1 MEAIN
6 VLIYPLALIVTLG
19 LLVTIHELGH
29 FVIARWS
36 GVKVL
41 RFSVGFGRP
50 IWSRLDKH
58 GTEFVIARIPFGG
71 YVRMLD
77 DREPEPVGDIRPG
90 DKAYLSVSV
99 WWRIAIAVGGP
110 LANLLLAVVV
120 YWCLFVAGTTV
131 YVPVVG
137 EVLEDSPA
145 YTAGLQPG
153 QEIIAVDG
161 ATTRSWQQIGMGL
174 LGRLGD
180 SGSIQITARDLGELS
195 TTDYLLPIENWHQG
209 VDTPDLFGSLGLQV
223 LIPAIVGTLMED
235 GPAAGSGLQLGDR
248 ITAVDGQPV
257 DDFSGWALAIQA
269 APERSIRLT
278 VRRGVAERYIDV
290 VPASRE
296 ATDGSE
302 VGYLGVRPPTQ
313 EVQYGPLAALPR
325 SVEEMIDKTSLTL
338 NLLKKMVFGQVS
350 LKNLS
355 SPIMIAKVAG
365 DSARS
370 GWQSFFNILALLSIS
385 LGFLNLLPIPILDGG
400 HVVYCVMEIVTG
412 KPVSERV
419 QAVGTQVGL
428 FLVGSVF
435 LLAIYNDIT
444 RFF

>member
-99 WWRIAIAVGGP
+99 WWRIAIALGGP
-110 LANLLLAVVV
+110 LANLLLAIVV

-313 EVQYGPLAALPR
+313 EVRYGPLAALPR

-385 LGFLNLLPIPILDGG
+385 LGVLNLLPIPILDGG

>member
-77 DREPEPVGDIRPG
+77 DRDPEPVGDVRPG
-90 DKAYLSVSV
+90 DRAYLSVSV

-110 LANLLLAVVV
+110 LANLLLAIVV

-290 VPASRE
+290 VPAIRE

-313 EVQYGPLAALPR
+313 EVRYGPLAALPR

-385 LGFLNLLPIPILDGG
+385 LGVLNLLPIPILDGG
-400 HVVYCVMEIVTG
+400 HVMYCVMEIVTG

>member
-290 VPASRE
+290 VPAIRE

-313 EVQYGPLAALPR
+313 EVRYGPLAALPR

-385 LGFLNLLPIPILDGG
+385 LGVLNLLPIPILDGG
-400 HVVYCVMEIVTG
+400 HVMYCVMEIVTG

>member
-58 GTEFVIARIPFGG
+58 GTEFVVARIPFGG

-77 DREPEPVGDIRPG
+77 DREPEPVGEIRPG

-99 WWRIAIAVGGP
+99 WWRIAIALGGP
-110 LANLLLAVVV
+110 LANLLLVIAV

-137 EVLEDSPA
+137 EVSEGSPA

-153 QEIIAVDG
+153 QEIVAIDG

-235 GPAAGSGLQLGDR
+235 GPAAGSGLHLGDR

-290 VPASRE
+290 VPAIRE

-313 EVQYGPLAALPR
+313 EVRYGPLAALPR

-385 LGFLNLLPIPILDGG
+385 LGVLNLLPIPILDGG

>member
-77 DREPEPVGDIRPG
+77 DRDPEPVGDVRPG
-90 DKAYLSVSV
+90 DRAYLSVSV
-99 WWRIAIAVGGP
+99 WWRIAIALGGP
-110 LANLLLAVVV
+110 LANLLLAIVV

-313 EVQYGPLAALPR
+313 EVRYGPLAALPR
-325 SVEEMIDKTSLTL
+325 SVEESNSRSRPGSCRYATSST
-338 NLLKKMVFGQVS
+338 
-350 LKNLS
+350 
-355 SPIMIAKVAG
+355 
-365 DSARS
+365 R
-370 GWQSFFNILALLSIS
+370 
-385 LGFLNLLPIPILDGG
+385 LPRPTVPTRRRCPSRRHCRYYG
-400 HVVYCVMEIVTG
+400 G
-412 KPVSERV
+412 KPKKAHSN
-419 QAVGTQVGL
+419 QTSSN
-428 FLVGSVF
+428 FLPR
-435 LLAIYNDIT
+435 ARCTT
-444 RFF
+444 R

>member
-50 IWSRLDKH
+50 IWTRLDKH

-77 DREPEPVGDIRPG
+77 DRDPESVGEIRPG

-99 WWRIAIAVGGP
+99 WWRIAIALGGP
-110 LANLLLAVVV
+110 LANLLLAIVV
-120 YWCLFVAGTTV
+120 YWCLFVAGATV

-137 EVLEDSPA
+137 EVLEGSPA

-180 SGSIQITARDLGELS
+180 SGSIQITARGPGELS

-235 GPAAGSGLQLGDR
+235 GPAAGSGLRLGDR

-257 DDFSGWALAIQA
+257 TDFSGWALAIQA

-278 VRRGVAERYIDV
+278 VRRGDAERYIDV

-313 EVQYGPLAALPR
+313 EVRYGPLAALPR

-385 LGFLNLLPIPILDGG
+385 LGVLNLLPIPILDGG
-400 HVVYCVMEIVTG
+400 HVAYCVMEIVTG

-428 FLVGSVF
+428 FLVGSIF
-435 LLAIYNDIT
+435 LLAIYNDLT

>member
-313 EVQYGPLAALPR
+313 EVRYGPLAALPR

-338 NLLKKMVFGQVS
+338 NLLKKMVLGQVS

-385 LGFLNLLPIPILDGG
+385 LGVLNLLPIPILDGG

>member
-1 MEAIN
+1 M
-6 VLIYPLALIVTLG
+6 
-19 LLVTIHELGH
+19 
-29 FVIARWS
+29 
-36 GVKVL
+36 
-41 RFSVGFGRP
+41 
-50 IWSRLDKH
+50 
-58 GTEFVIARIPFGG
+58 
-71 YVRMLD
+71 
-77 DREPEPVGDIRPG
+77 
-90 DKAYLSVSV
+90 SV
-99 WWRIAIAVGGP
+99 WWRIAIALGGP
-110 LANLLLAVVV
+110 LANLLLAIVV

-290 VPASRE
+290 VPAIRE

-313 EVQYGPLAALPR
+313 EVRYGPLAALPR

-385 LGFLNLLPIPILDGG
+385 LGVLNLLPIPILDGG
-400 HVVYCVMEIVTG
+400 HVMYCVMEIVTG

>member
-77 DREPEPVGDIRPG
+77 DREPEPVGEIRPG

-99 WWRIAIAVGGP
+99 WWRIAIALGGP
-110 LANLLLAVVV
+110 LANLLLAIVV

-137 EVLEDSPA
+137 EVIEDSPA

-153 QEIIAVDG
+153 QEIIAIDG

-313 EVQYGPLAALPR
+313 ELRYGVLAALPR
-325 SVEEMIDKTSLTL
+325 SVEEMVDKTTLTL

-385 LGFLNLLPIPILDGG
+385 LGVLNLLPIPILDGG

-419 QAVGTQVGL
+419 QAVGSQVGL
-428 FLVGSVF
+428 FLVGSIF